1 MEDWWLRVSH
11 NLAARLD
18 GPLHF
23 RFVLQ
28 PLMSIVIAIRDG
40 LRDARNG
47 DRAYLWSIVIDSD
60 KRPASLRAGAKS
72 VARLFVL
79 AFGVD
84 VIYQIAAFR
93 KFYPTEALITALLL
107 AAVPYVLLR
116 GPVNRIGQN
125 LWRQKSNVPPGALRP
140 AKPS

>member
-1 MEDWWLRVSH
+1 MEDWWFRVSH

-23 RFVLQ
+23 RFILQ
-28 PLMSIVIAIRDG
+28 PLMSILIAIRDG

-47 DRAYLWSIVIDSD
+47 DRAYLWSIFIDSD
-60 KRPASLRAGAKS
+60 KRPALFGEGVKS
-72 VARLFVL
+72 VARLFIL

-93 KFYPTEALITALLL
+93 KFYPTEALVTALVL
-107 AAVPYVLLR
+107 AVVPYVLLR

-125 LWRQKSNVPPGALRP
+125 LSRQKSNTPPGALRP

>member
-1 MEDWWLRVSH
+1 MEDWWFRVSH

-23 RFVLQ
+23 RFILQ
-28 PLMSIVIAIRDG
+28 PLMSILIATRDG

-47 DRAYLWSIVIDSD
+47 DRAYLWSIFIDSH
-60 KRPASLRAGAKS
+60 KRPALLRAGARS

-93 KFYPTEALITALLL
+93 KFYPTEALVTALVL
-107 AAVPYVLLR
+107 AVVPYVLLR
-116 GPVNRIGQN
+116 GSVNRIGQN
-125 LWRQKSNVPPGALRP
+125 LSRQKSNAPPGALRP
-140 AKPS
+140 TKPS